1 MLTSLFSI
9 CMIGHNGQLQP
20 FPPRACIARRLYG
33 KYNRDS
39 EGSILLLQWLT
50 FMMAISSL
58 ENCKHFF
65 KVSQEKLKRVIF
77 MGAVGGRLVMHLPL
91 LTDAQAAK
99 KGSAK
104 GPAAHPGQLLKG
116 KITAIHSAHM
126 DVTLQS
132 GQKGRVCLC
141 EVQDAEL
148 ALTQGGKPFE
158 GFSQGQNVEAVCLG
172 QMEGFEGR
180 KMGLL
185 DLSVRAAVL
194 TAAANNSNVTSLRL
208 RVSKLKLGQT
218 VYGCVLY
225 LPCPVLP
232 CPALPCQ
239 TCAAELCCALL
250 CHCLLNSNQLCPPV
264 LLIKQ
269 EVRLGRKQHFTIVL
283 VDINA
288 EFRFLT
294 IMQNSILP
302 LSGDSQLNPAATSS

>member
-1 MLTSLFSI
+1 MG
-9 CMIGHNGQLQP
+9 M
-20 FPPRACIARRLYG
+20 
-33 KYNRDS
+33 
-39 EGSILLLQWLT
+39 
-50 FMMAISSL
+50 SSF
-58 ENCKHFF
+58 EVRVGFWSYK
-65 KVSQEKLKRVIF
+65 KSQKRVISWVHSC
-77 MGAVGGRLVMHLPL
+77 GVGGRLVMHVPL

-99 KGSAK
+99 KGAK

-116 KITAIHSAHM
+116 KIMAIHSAHM

-148 ALTQGGKPFE
+148 AMTQGSKPLE

-218 VYGCVLY
+218 VYGCVPC
-225 LPCPVLP
+225 LPCPGLPCPALARLVLPCPACLVLP
-232 CPALPCQ
+232 CPALP
-239 TCAAELCCALL
+239 ALCCPALPSYVALCIAMVCLTLTSSALL
-250 CHCLLNSNQLCPPV
+250 FC
-264 LLIKQ
+264 
-269 EVRLGRKQHFTIVL
+269 
-283 VDINA
+283 
-288 EFRFLT
+288 
-294 IMQNSILP
+294 
-302 LSGDSQLNPAATSS
+302 

>member
-104 GPAAHPGQLLKG
+104 GPAAHPGQMLKG

-158 GFSQGQNVEAVCLG
+158 GFSQEQNVEAVCLG

-225 LPCPVLP
+225 LPCPALPCPALP

-269 EVRLGRKQHFTIVL
+269 VRLGQKQHFTIVL

-288 EFRFLT
+288 
-294 IMQNSILP
+294 
-302 LSGDSQLNPAATSS
+302 